1 MCRMSTGMPA
11 RSRSSVMVERETLWK
26 TTVLTTAAPLTI
38 GDVQHAQVHLTQNAG
53 HPLSGP
59 DSLVP
64 IAQVSGTNSELM
76 PLASAI
82 SNASTAAKTTRRI

>member
-11 RSRSSVMVERETLWK
+11 RSRSGAMLERKTLGR
-26 TTVLTTAAPLTI
+26 TTVLTTADALTI
-38 GDVQHAQVHLTQNAG
+38 GDVQHAHVHRTQKAG

-64 IAQVSGTNSELM
+64 IAHVSGTSSALM

-82 SNASTAAKTTRRI
+82 SDASTTAKNA